1 MLSDLLTRLDDEEAV
16 EDALIDLGDLRLIAT
31 LRQRAEVNGVG
42 LGTFAAHSVRSYM
55 DEAPDEEW
63 VTLLA
68 ELHRSADPGGTFIK
82 RALAR
87 AMGIPA

>member
-1 MLSDLLTRLDDEEAV
+1 MLSDLLARFRNEDAA
-16 EDALIDLGDLRLIAT
+16 EDALLSLGDLRLIAAM
-31 LRQRAEVNGVG
+31 RQRAGVIGIG
-42 LGTFAAHSVRSYM
+42 LGTFAAHSVRRYM

-68 ELHRSADPGGTFIK
+68 ELHRSADPGGTFVK